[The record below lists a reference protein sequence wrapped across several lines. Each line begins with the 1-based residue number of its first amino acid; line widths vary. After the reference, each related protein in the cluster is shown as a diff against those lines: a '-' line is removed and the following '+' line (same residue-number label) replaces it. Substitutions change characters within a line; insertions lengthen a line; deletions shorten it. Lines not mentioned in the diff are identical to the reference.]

1 MSNEKEKT
9 AFLQAPII
17 PRKTGAG
24 GNADAVLVS
33 IYPSGTTMGKRFA
46 LNKQE
51 HFVGRLEELEIPL
64 EGEGLSRRH
73 ARIFRDAHGWYIEDL
88 GSTNGTH
95 VNDVKIARQQLADG
109 DLIRTGVAICKF
121 LAGDNI
127 EAAYHEEIYRMSIMD
142 GLTGVHNKRYFLE
155 LMERELAT
163 SVRQQTPLSLIMMD
177 IDHFKKINDTHG
189 HLVGDEVLREFATR
203 LNNCRRQDDLL
214 CRYGGEEFVLILSET
229 PLTAAIQL
237 AERCRLAVAQESF
250 STSESSIDVTVSI
263 GAASLNL
270 EHQRITRATLLE
282 LADQQLYLA
291 KKSGRNRVM
300 HPTALL

>member
-9 AFLQAPII
+9 AFLQAPVI

-33 IYPSGTTMGKRFA
+33 IYPSGTSMGKRFA

-51 HFVGRLEELEIPL
+51 HFVGRLEDLEIPL

-73 ARIFRDAHGWYIEDL
+73 ARIYRDSLGWYVEDL

-95 VNDVKIARQQLADG
+95 VNDVKIATQPLKDG

-121 LAGDNI
+121 LSGDNI

-163 SVRQQTPLSLIMMD
+163 SVRQQTPLSLIMVD

-189 HLVGDEVLREFATR
+189 HLAGDAALKEM
-203 LNNCRRQDDLL
+203 CRRLAPRMRNTDLL
-214 CRYGGEEFVLILSET
+214 ARYGGEEFAVVLPATSREGAL
-229 PLTAAIQL
+229 QY
-237 AERCRLAVAQESF
+237 AEVLRALVESQPFAYDQIWIPATISLGVATVDPQAPG
-250 STSESSIDVTVSI
+250 TVTDLI
-263 GAASLNL
+263 ARADANL
-270 EHQRITRATLLE
+270 YE
-282 LADQQLYLA
+282 A
-291 KKSGRNRVM
+291 KRSGRNRV
-300 HPTALL
+300 AG

>member
-1 MSNEKEKT
+1 V
-9 AFLQAPII
+9 I
-17 PRKTGAG
+17 PRKTGSG

-51 HFVGRLEELEIPL
+51 HFVGRLEDLEIPL

-73 ARIFRDAHGWYIEDL
+73 ARIFRDQLGWYVEDL

-95 VNDVKIARQQLADG
+95 VNDVKVAKQQLNDG

-121 LAGDNI
+121 LSGDNI

-163 SVRQQTPLSLIMMD
+163 SVRQQTPLSLIMVD

-189 HLVGDEVLREFATR
+189 HLAGDAALKEM
-203 LNNCRRQDDLL
+203 CRRLAPRMRNTDLL
-214 CRYGGEEFVLILSET
+214 ARYGGEEFAVVLPATGREGAL
-229 PLTAAIQL
+229 QY
-237 AERCRLAVAQESF
+237 AEVLRALVESQPFAYDQIWIPATISLGVATVDPQAPG
-250 STSESSIDVTVSI
+250 TVTDLISR
-263 GAASLNL
+263 ADANL
-270 EHQRITRATLLE
+270 YE
-282 LADQQLYLA
+282 A
-291 KKSGRNRVM
+291 KRSGRNRAVG
-300 HPTALL
+300 